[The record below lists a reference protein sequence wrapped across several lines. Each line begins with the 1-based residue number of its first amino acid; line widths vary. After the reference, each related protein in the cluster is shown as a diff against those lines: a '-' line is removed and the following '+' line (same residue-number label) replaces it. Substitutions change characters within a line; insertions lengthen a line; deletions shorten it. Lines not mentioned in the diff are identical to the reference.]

1 MTDIYYI
8 GTAAVVAASWAFAHW
23 NKPPAPPLGE
33 RVVIFG
39 ASSGIGKE
47 LALQYAAR
55 GSRVLL
61 VARREGLLKSVVAD
75 CLSSPTCKTAGYVA
89 ADITIESDLARVAQ
103 TAKAVLGGCD
113 TVVIN
118 AGIIS
123 VLTFDEVCA
132 LDGSPGADVAAGEKS
147 RTENV
152 VEGIFRT
159 NVTAPILIA
168 KHFTPSLTESKGKFV
183 VVSSVAGTLGAP
195 TRALYAATKHALNG
209 FFNSLRI
216 ELGPK
221 GVAVCMCLPGSVA
234 TDLRASSA
242 KLAATPSSTS
252 SNSSVNAAPA
262 SPPIKEGKKLTPAD
276 CARRIIEAGDR
287 RARETYMPGKYKI
300 AYLLHGLFPG
310 FIDGLAAKKYGF

>member
-1 MTDIYYI
+1 MTDTYYI
-8 GTAAVVAASWAFAHW
+8 GTAVVVMAGWAYAQW
-23 NKPPAPPLGE
+23 TKVPAPPIGE

-55 GSRVLL
+55 GARVLL
-61 VARREGLLKSVVAD
+61 VARREGLLQKVVVD
-75 CLSSPTCKTAGYVA
+75 CLLSPACKTAGFVA
-89 ADITIESDLARVAQ
+89 ADITVEADLTRVAK
-103 TAKAVLGGCD
+103 TATEVLGGCD

-132 LDGSPGADVAAGEKS
+132 LDHGPAADLAAGAKS
-147 RTENV
+147 RTEEV

-168 KHFTPSLTESKGKFV
+168 KHFTPALTDTKGKFV
-183 VVSSVAGTLGAP
+183 IVSSVAGTLGAP

-242 KLAATPSSTS
+242 KLAAAPSTS
-252 SNSSVNAAPA
+252 STTPAAPA
-262 SPPIKEGKKLTPAD
+262 SPPIKEGKKLTPID
-276 CARRIIEAGDR
+276 CARQIIQAGDW